1 MYSWQTDTYSK
12 RKYSRF
18 FFLVSYDQQF
28 VSSSETTKLVLP
40 GHGFFRNIEEIACGI
55 FWG

>member
-12 RKYSRF
+12 RKYSRL